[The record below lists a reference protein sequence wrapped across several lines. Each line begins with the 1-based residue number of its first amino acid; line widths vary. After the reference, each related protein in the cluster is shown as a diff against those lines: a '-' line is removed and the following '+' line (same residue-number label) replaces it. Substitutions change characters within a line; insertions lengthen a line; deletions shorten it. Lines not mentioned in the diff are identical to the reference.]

1 MATQTPSAKR
11 QTSSISVPAA
21 KAQCKIHFK
30 ATIADKAQLIG
41 PGTIVIGEDTLL
53 HPHAKI
59 IAEHGDVTIGKGC
72 IIAEKAV
79 VGVAQSGPHNHV
91 SIGEGVSI
99 ESGAVIEGS
108 GIGNYSTI
116 EVNARVRRGAV
127 IGQWC
132 KIAPL
137 CEVGEDEVL
146 ADFTVVYGTGQR
158 RVNTVLREQRQIR
171 DIKIKGREKELR
183 LLRTLIPD
191 ASIKWSGT

>member
-1 MATQTPSAKR
+1 MASQTQSSKR
-11 QTSSISVPAA
+11 QPSSVSVPAA
-21 KAQCKIHFK
+21 KPQCKIHSK

-79 VGVAQSGPHNHV
+79 VGVTQNILHNDV
-91 SIGEGVSI
+91 SIGEGVSM
-99 ESGAVIEGS
+99 ESGAMFEGS
-108 GIGNYSTI
+108 SIGNHSTI
-116 EVNARVRRGAV
+116 EVNAKVRRGAV

-146 ADFTVVYGTGQR
+146 DDFTVVYGTGQR
-158 RVNTVLREQRQIR
+158 RVNTVLRDQQQIR
-171 DIKIKGREKELR
+171 DMKIKGREKELR